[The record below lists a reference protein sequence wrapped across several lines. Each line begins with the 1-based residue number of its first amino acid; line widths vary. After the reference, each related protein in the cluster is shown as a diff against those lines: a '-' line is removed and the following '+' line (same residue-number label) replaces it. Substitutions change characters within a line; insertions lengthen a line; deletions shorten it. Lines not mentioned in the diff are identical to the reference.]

1 MSARLAHAVLLAR
14 AYNLLYGR
22 LAWSYDAVAWAV
34 SLGQWRAWGAA
45 ALPYLTGPRV
55 LELGHGPG
63 HMLVALAEHGFT
75 AVGLDLSPQMGRLA
89 GRRQPAAR
97 LVRGR
102 AQTAPFAAACF
113 DGALATFPTPYI
125 MAPATA
131 AAVFRLLRPGG
142 RLVIVP
148 EAHLGSRGPLRA
160 LIDWLYVATGQRRPE
175 NEGVAARL
183 STWQATLAP
192 AGFCVA
198 LHEVAAAESIV
209 TIIVAERPVFTKPH
223 SSDPQ
228 SSRSPL

>member
-1 MSARLAHAVLLAR
+1 MSALLAR
-14 AYNLLYGR
+14 AYDLLYGR
-22 LAWSYDAVAWAV
+22 LAWTYDAVAWAV

-75 AVGLDLSPQMGRLA
+75 PVGLDLSPQMGRLA

-102 AQTAPFAAACF
+102 AQTAPFAAARF
-113 DGALATFPTPYI
+113 DGALATFPTAYI
-125 MAPATA
+125 VSPATV

-148 EAHLGSRGPLRA
+148 EARLGGRGPRPT
-160 LIDWLYVATGQRRPE
+160 LIDWLYAVTGQRGPSG
-175 NEGVAARL
+175 EGEAARL
-183 STWQATLAP
+183 AGWQAALAP
-192 AGFCVA
+192 AGFRVA
-198 LHEVAAAESIV
+198 LHEVVVAESVVI
-209 TIIVAERPVFTKPH
+209 IIVAERPA
-223 SSDPQ
+223 
-228 SSRSPL
+228 

>member
-1 MSARLAHAVLLAR
+1 MAVRLAPALLAR
-14 AYNLLYGR
+14 AYDLLYGR
-22 LAWSYDAVAWAV
+22 LAWTYDAVAWAV

-63 HMLVALAEHGFT
+63 HMLVALAEHGF
-75 AVGLDLSPQMGRLA
+75 APVGLDLSPQMGRLA

-102 AQTAPFAAACF
+102 AQAAPFAAARF

-125 MAPATA
+125 VAPATA

-148 EAHLGSRGPLRA
+148 EARLGSHGPLST
-160 LIDWLYVATGQRRPE
+160 LIDWLYAATGQRRPE
-175 NEGVAARL
+175 SEDAAARL

-192 AGFCVA
+192 AGFRVA
-198 LHEVAAAESIV
+198 RHEVVVAESAV
-209 TIIVAERPVFTKPH
+209 TVIVAERPVA
-223 SSDPQ
+223 
-228 SSRSPL
+228 

>member
-1 MSARLAHAVLLAR
+1 MSALLAALLAR

-22 LAWSYDAVAWAV
+22 LAWTYDAVAWAV

-63 HMLVALAEHGFT
+63 HMLVALAEQGF
-75 AVGLDLSPQMGRLA
+75 APVGLDLSPQMGRLA

-102 AQTAPFAAACF
+102 AQAAPFAAACF

-148 EAHLGSRGPLRA
+148 EARLGSRGPLRA
-160 LIDWLYVATGQRRPE
+160 LIDWLYAVTGQRRPE
-175 NEGVAARL
+175 NDDAAARL

-209 TIIVAERPVFTKPH
+209 TIIVAERPIH
-223 SSDPQ
+223 
-228 SSRSPL
+228 